1 MKQAPVKTEHKIILD
16 WISKD
21 ASVLDLGCGD
31 GELLALLISEKQV
44 HAQGIELS
52 ETAIH
57 RCVAQGLSVFQQ
69 DIDTG
74 LSEYADNS
82 FDYVILNQTL
92 QQVKKPD
99 FVLKEALRVGKKV
112 IVGFPNFVQASAR
125 LQIFFKGR
133 VPVTKALPYEWY
145 DTPNLHFL
153 GIADFKDYCKKRN
166 IHIEDSAFIRKNAKL
181 GCFQTCLRKLDYFFY
196 PHDNLIFPKL
206 FKGNWNNC
214 CCVATTTQF

>member
-1 MKQAPVKTEHKIILD
+1 MTQATLKAEHKIIIG
-16 WISKD
+16 WIAKE

-31 GELLALLISEKQV
+31 GELLSLLISEKQV
-44 HAQGIELS
+44 HAQGVELN
-52 ETAIH
+52 ETSIH

-92 QQVKKPD
+92 QQVKRPD
-99 FVLKEALRVGKKV
+99 FALKEALRVGKKV
-112 IVGFPNFVQASAR
+112 IIGFPNFVQASAR
-125 LQIFFKGR
+125 LQILRGR

-153 GIADFKDYCKKRN
+153 SIADFKAYCKKRN
-166 IHIEDSAFIRKNAKL
+166 LHIEDSAFIRKNNKVRL
-181 GCFQTCLRKLDYFFY
+181 F
-196 PHDNLIFPKL
+196 PNLFAEIGL
-206 FKGNWNNC
+206 FLLSK
-214 CCVATTTQF
+214 